1 MVTQGIEVPA
11 PAPLCAKVLRPAA
24 RAASLPAVGLA
35 PSLEIARAYSVRS
48 RSSLSPTDS
57 PSHGSV
63 VSQGCSDSDQMTDC
77 GRGSRAM
84 GSVMELSW
92 DGSLERDLHQFAM
105 GRAAETDKT
114 GTDEKQ
120 GRHRRDA
127 GRRATG
133 RGPGRLRPTGAPH
146 AALRPPV
153 DAVASSRPPWI
164 GGPCPVA
171 SAVADEHVR
180 GVPDRKIGRA
190 HV

>member
-11 PAPLCAKVLRPAA
+11 PATICAKVLRPSA
-24 RAASLPAVGLA
+24 RAASLPAVRLA

-92 DGSLERDLHQFAM
+92 DGSLERD
-105 GRAAETDKT
+105 RKST
-114 GTDEKQ
+114 
-120 GRHRRDA
+120 
-127 GRRATG
+127 
-133 RGPGRLRPTGAPH
+133 RLNSSHVAISY
-146 AALRPPV
+146 
-153 DAVASSRPPWI
+153 AVF
-164 GGPCPVA
+164 CL
-171 SAVADEHVR
+171 
-180 GVPDRKIGRA
+180 K
-190 HV
+190 